1 MTLTLWGKCDEHP
14 QRPHGIFR
22 ELRDGTS
29 EAAWESRA
37 GQEGLGQSFDIHMG
51 LVF

>member
-1 MTLTLWGKCDEHP
+1 MTLTLWGKCDA
-14 QRPHGIFR
+14 QRPHGILR
-22 ELRDGTS
+22 ELRDGAS

-37 GQEGLGQSFDIHMG
+37 GQEGLGQSFDVHVG